1 MNEISAIDF
10 FIYYQ
15 NNLNFKIIDIR
26 ATNVFE
32 EYHIIDAINIPYNLL
47 MEKHHLFMNKY
58 QTYYIICKNGTKSYH
73 ATKYLM
79 RLGYN
84 VVNVIGGID
93 HWIGS
98 VVTNYA

>member
-1 MNEISAIDF
+1 MNEISPIDF
-10 FIYYQ
+10 FKYYQ

-26 ATNVFE
+26 STNEFE
-32 EYHIIDAINIPYNLL
+32 EYHIIDA
-47 MEKHHLFMNKY
+47 KHHLFMNKY

>member
-1 MNEISAIDF
+1 MNEISPIDF
-10 FIYYQ
+10 FKYYQ
-15 NNLNFKIIDIR
+15 NNLNFKIIDTR
-26 ATNVFE
+26 STNEFE

-84 VVNVIGGID
+84 VVNAIGGID

>member
-1 MNEISAIDF
+1 MNEISPIDF
-10 FIYYQ
+10 FKYYQ
-15 NNLNFKIIDIR
+15 NNLNFKI
-26 ATNVFE
+26 
-32 EYHIIDAINIPYNLL
+32 
-47 MEKHHLFMNKY
+47 
-58 QTYYIICKNGTKSYH
+58 IICKNGTKSYH

>member
-1 MNEISAIDF
+1 MNEISPIDF
-10 FIYYQ
+10 FKYYQ

-26 ATNVFE
+26 STNEFE

-58 QTYYIICKNGTKSYH
+58 QTYYIICKNGTKSDH

>member
-1 MNEISAIDF
+1 MNEISPIDF
-10 FIYYQ
+10 FKYHQ

-26 ATNVFE
+26 STNEFE

>member
-1 MNEISAIDF
+1 MNEISPIDF
-10 FIYYQ
+10 FKYYQ
-15 NNLNFKIIDIR
+15 NNLNFKIIDFS
-26 ATNVFE
+26 ATNEFE

>member
-1 MNEISAIDF
+1 MSRGLGF
-10 FIYYQ
+10 GYKRQ
-15 NNLNFKIIDIR
+15 
-26 ATNVFE
+26 
-32 EYHIIDAINIPYNLL
+32 
-47 MEKHHLFMNKY
+47 
-58 QTYYIICKNGTKSYH
+58 CKNGTKSYH

>member
-1 MNEISAIDF
+1 
-10 FIYYQ
+10 
-15 NNLNFKIIDIR
+15 
-26 ATNVFE
+26 
-32 EYHIIDAINIPYNLL
+32 
-47 MEKHHLFMNKY
+47 MNKY

-84 VVNVIGGID
+84 VINVIGGID

>member
-1 MNEISAIDF
+1 MNEISPIDF
-10 FIYYQ
+10 FKYYR

-26 ATNVFE
+26 STNEFE

>member
-1 MNEISAIDF
+1 MNEISPIDF
-10 FIYYQ
+10 FKYYQ
-15 NNLNFKIIDIR
+15 NNLNFKIIVIR
-26 ATNVFE
+26 STNEFE

>member
-1 MNEISAIDF
+1 MNEISPIDF
-10 FIYYQ
+10 FKYYQ
-15 NNLNFKIIDIR
+15 NNLNFKIIDSR
-26 ATNVFE
+26 STNEFE